1 MNACALNEELR
12 GDKYYFAFLHLIN
25 DSQFKNVKKVKF
37 NNLYMR
43 ITLSSKEA
51 DKKPRYHRIKD
62 IATLS
67 GQVPIEIN
75 RELKLHAQSMGE
87 LCTQTDPIYS
97 K

>member
-1 MNACALNEELR
+1 MYFLERFLNACALNEEIR
-12 GDKYYFAFLHLIN
+12 GDKYYFAFLHLIS
-25 DSQFKNVKKVKF
+25 DSQFKNVK
-37 NNLYMR
+37 
-43 ITLSSKEA
+43 KEA

-67 GQVPIEIN
+67 GSVPIEIN
-75 RELKLHAQSMGE
+75 KELKLHAQSMGE